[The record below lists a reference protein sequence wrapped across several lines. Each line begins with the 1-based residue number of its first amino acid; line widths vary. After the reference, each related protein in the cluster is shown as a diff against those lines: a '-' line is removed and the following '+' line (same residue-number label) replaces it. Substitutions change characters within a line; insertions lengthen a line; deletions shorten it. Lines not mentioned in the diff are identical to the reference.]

1 MWIVLKA
8 NNKEQE
14 FLRKSLIEKIG
25 KNLKFYTPKYK
36 TKIIRKNRFVES
48 AQPLLKNYIFCYH
61 ELFNKKEN
69 LNLVKFTKGLDY
81 VLEGYTSNQKQLEK
95 FISYCKSFEC
105 DKGFIKPIF
114 FKNFINSAGKFKTGP
129 FKDLSFEVIKANKK
143 SLRILIGN
151 LMTTVSNQYSYIYR
165 PI

>member
-48 AQPLLKNYIFCYH
+48 AQPLLKNYI
-61 ELFNKKEN
+61 
-69 LNLVKFTKGLDY
+69 
-81 VLEGYTSNQKQLEK
+81 
-95 FISYCKSFEC
+95 
-105 DKGFIKPIF
+105 
-114 FKNFINSAGKFKTGP
+114 
-129 FKDLSFEVIKANKK
+129 
-143 SLRILIGN
+143 SLMLLLI
-151 LMTTVSNQYSYIYR
+151 
-165 PI
+165 

>member
-48 AQPLLKNYIFCYH
+48 VQ
-61 ELFNKKEN
+61 
-69 LNLVKFTKGLDY
+69 
-81 VLEGYTSNQKQLEK
+81 
-95 FISYCKSFEC
+95 
-105 DKGFIKPIF
+105 
-114 FKNFINSAGKFKTGP
+114 NSVWV
-129 FKDLSFEVIKANKK
+129 DDHV
-143 SLRILIGN
+143 
-151 LMTTVSNQYSYIYR
+151 V
-165 PI
+165 

>member
-48 AQPLLKNYIFCYH
+48 AQPLLKI
-61 ELFNKKEN
+61 
-69 LNLVKFTKGLDY
+69 
-81 VLEGYTSNQKQLEK
+81 
-95 FISYCKSFEC
+95 
-105 DKGFIKPIF
+105 
-114 FKNFINSAGKFKTGP
+114 
-129 FKDLSFEVIKANKK
+129 
-143 SLRILIGN
+143 
-151 LMTTVSNQYSYIYR
+151 
-165 PI
+165 